1 MVKVL
6 PTLTLSLD
14 KDYMVIETDG
24 CELGW
29 GGVLFSK
36 KSKYG
41 PKTLESLCRY
51 VSGKYKEKGHLTSL
65 DYEILAVIYCLD
77 SFMLFIYSK

>member
-29 GGVLFSK
+29 GEALFSK

-41 PKTLESLCRY
+41 PKTLESLCR
-51 VSGKYKEKGHLTSL
+51 
-65 DYEILAVIYCLD
+65 
-77 SFMLFIYSK
+77 